1 MATYSSQST
10 RSEPASLSD
19 AGGGNQMSAWWWT
32 EDRLQS
38 VWSLFSK
45 SQGDAVKDSAGVWA
59 SCMWMKCSLEDG
71 LNSCVLLQLR
81 ATEHSRERGW
91 RNETHVVPWAIAPS
105 PGYASSSKNGWKF
118 SVVITRMLCHITPMI
133 WPTIKRTL
141 FLPYACAAW
150 GQLNNGQLKQ
160 TRGKTLGLLH
170 IQTLKKLLKWHKCYQ
185 FGNEF
190 C

>member
-45 SQGDAVKDSAGVWA
+45 SQGDAVKDSAGVRA

-105 PGYASSSKNGWKF
+105 PGYASSSKNGWEVQCSHNSDVMSHNPYDMTNYQKNLVF
-118 SVVITRMLCHITPMI
+118 
-133 WPTIKRTL
+133 TIRLRSLGPAEQRPVKTNEGQD
-141 FLPYACAAW
+141 FGTVTDPDIKEAA
-150 GQLNNGQLKQ
+150 KVA
-160 TRGKTLGLLH
+160 
-170 IQTLKKLLKWHKCYQ
+170 
-185 FGNEF
+185 
-190 C
+190 